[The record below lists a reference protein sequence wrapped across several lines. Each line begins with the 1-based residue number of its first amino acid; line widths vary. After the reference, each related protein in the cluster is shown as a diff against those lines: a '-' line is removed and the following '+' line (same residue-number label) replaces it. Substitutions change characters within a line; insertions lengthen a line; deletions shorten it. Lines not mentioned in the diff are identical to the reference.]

1 MINTKMESPLCLVDG
16 FSYLFRSFFGT
27 PSLKNANGEPIG
39 AIFGMAERLKRLLA
53 THRSKRWAVVFD
65 APGATFRDNLY
76 PSYKANR
83 ESTPSEFVA
92 QINPTYL
99 LVRAMGFPVLVIPG
113 VEADDVI
120 ATLATRA
127 REKGI
132 PTRIFSADKDFAQ
145 LVDDYVVLID
155 TAKNTSLDRPG
166 VFAKFGVF
174 PEQIVDYL
182 ALVGDSSDNVPG
194 VFGVGPKTAAKWL
207 GEYGSLDKI
216 LLQSK
221 KIKGKVGEQ
230 LRASVHQFPLTRKL
244 LTLHKEVSLPVS
256 CDELKLKIPDPK
268 VLENL
273 LNQLG
278 FQSWLAAQGNQM
290 KSGELIF

>member
-1 MINTKMESPLCLVDG
+1 MKIESPLCLVDG
-16 FSYLFRSFFGT
+16 FSYLFRSFFAT
-27 PSLKNANGEPIG
+27 PPLNNANGEPIG
-39 AIFGMAERLKRLLA
+39 AVFGMAERLKKLLV
-53 THRSKRWAVVFD
+53 THRSKRWAVIFD

-83 ESTPSEFVA
+83 ETTPSEFVA
-92 QINPTYL
+92 QIKPTYL
-99 LVRAMGFPVLVIPG
+99 LIRALGFPVLVIPG

-120 ATLATRA
+120 ATLATQA
-127 REKGI
+127 RDKEI
-132 PTRIFSADKDFAQ
+132 PTHIFSADKDFAQ
-145 LVDDYVVLID
+145 LVDDYVILID
-155 TAKNTSLDRPG
+155 TARNTSLDRSG

-182 ALVGDSSDNVPG
+182 ALVGDSADNVPG

-216 LLQSK
+216 ILQK
-221 KIKGKVGEQ
+221 NKIKGKVGEQ

-244 LTLHKEVSLPVS
+244 LTLHKEVLLPVS
-256 CDELKLKIPDPK
+256 CDDLKLQTPDPK
-268 VLENL
+268 ALENT

-278 FQSWLAAQGNQM
+278 LQSWLAAKRNLTG
-290 KSGELIF
+290 SGELVF